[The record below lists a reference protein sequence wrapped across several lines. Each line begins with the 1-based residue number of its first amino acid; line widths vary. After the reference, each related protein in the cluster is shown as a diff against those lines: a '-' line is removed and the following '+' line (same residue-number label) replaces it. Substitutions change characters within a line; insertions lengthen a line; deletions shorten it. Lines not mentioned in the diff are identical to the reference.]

1 MELSWPQG
9 QGKGDME
16 ALEWAGELGGART
29 PRFNR
34 KLSHQAFLRHL
45 YMQLCRQAPRLF
57 FTHRGQRAHICRCV
71 CTGWGL
77 A

>member
-9 QGKGDME
+9 QGEGDME

-34 KLSHQAFLRHL
+34 KLSHQAFYTICTCSCAARPHACFSQGSESSHL
-45 YMQLCRQAPRLF
+45 
-57 FTHRGQRAHICRCV
+57 
-71 CTGWGL
+71 
-77 A
+77 